1 MLFRL
6 SLDNQH
12 KRMDQ
17 YQLFSGIELWMAK
30 GGVIH
35 QL

>member
-1 MLFRL
+1 MLFRCL
-6 SLDNQH
+6 SLDNQL

-30 GGVIH
+30 G
-35 QL
+35 